1 MIPFE
6 DIKIYEDRSWT
17 LRLVEMLI
25 AGDAPERDKI
35 VETLSELIDDRIAPI
50 LTPIVLDTTLPAD
63 LRDAASIV
71 ASNQCTNEGTA
82 TRLSWWQSGDEILQ
96 RHAIRCAEELEEE
109 EEFVYKLA
117 SDPTG
122 PFYKTAIQK
131 LEYLCRYEERYLR
144 LSSIALSDPD
154 PQIRQ
159 QAAKNLLF
167 PQPIFAEPDLIKATL
182 DPVAEVAEE
191 ALVTLSYYKS
201 QTAIRHIFEVQ
212 NFSSDTCTFDIDAI
226 RQEVLSNVILN
237 LERLQNQPAAYKYY
251 DQWLEPIRDL
261 LALYRPQS
269 GETIPSINPNKVAP
283 EKIDCDQVIA
293 LLQDPDSERIQLNSR
308 FYYHIDWHAFDESS
322 RERLR
327 AFFMS
332 EKDAHAA
339 QMGVAAMAAW
349 HDTDNLLKLSRHW
362 CGDLARSAAYS
373 LKFCPPSLAAAER
386 LWAMVCDKTNRAT
399 RVEEILQSFAHHCDK
414 TKLPNILLDLALHD
428 ERRSLQHAATYL
440 LSENKPERLPEL
452 MPLLSIPS
460 NIDYDLHALI
470 LRQLSY
476 AEIKV
481 PRSVIAKL
489 SEVDDFDLQMEI
501 AMQLD

>member
-6 DIKIYEDRSWT
+6 DIKIAEDRSWT
-17 LRLVEMLI
+17 LRLVQLLI
-25 AGDAPERDKI
+25 AGDAPERDEI
-35 VETLSELIDDRIAPI
+35 VETLSELQDDRIAPI
-50 LTPIVLDTTLPAD
+50 LTPIVMDTTLPAD

-71 ASNQCTNEGTA
+71 ASNQYTNEDTA

-96 RHAIRCAEELEEE
+96 RHAIRCAEEIEEE

-117 SDPTG
+117 SDPND

-131 LEYLCRYEERYLR
+131 LEYLCRDEERYLR
-144 LSSIALSDPD
+144 LSSTALSDPD

-182 DPVAEVAEE
+182 DPDATVSEE
-191 ALVTLSYYKS
+191 ALITLSYYKS
-201 QTAIRHIFEVQ
+201 QTSIRHLFDVQ
-212 NFSSDTCTFDIDAI
+212 NIFSDTCTLDIDAI
-226 RQEVLSNVILN
+226 REMLSDVVLN
-237 LERLQNQPAAYKYY
+237 LELLQNQPAAYKYY

-261 LALYRPQS
+261 LALYRPKS
-269 GETIPSINPNKVAP
+269 GETIPSINLKNATL

-293 LLQDPDSERIQLNSR
+293 LLQNPDSERIQLYCR
-308 FYYHIDWHAFDESS
+308 FYYQIDWHAFDESS
-322 RERLR
+322 RKRLT

-332 EKDAHAA
+332 EKDATAT

-349 HDTDNLLKLSRHW
+349 HDTDNLLKLSGHW
-362 CGDLARSAAYS
+362 HGDLARSAACH
-373 LKFCPPSLAAAER
+373 LKQCPPSLAAAER
-386 LWAMVCDKTNRAT
+386 LWEMVCDAKNRAAK
-399 RVEEILQSFAHHCDK
+399 VEEILQSFAHHCDK
-414 TKLPNILLDLALHD
+414 TKLPNILIDLALHD
-428 ERRSLQHAATYL
+428 ERRNVQHAAIFL
-440 LSENKPERLPEL
+440 LSEIEPERLPEL

-460 NIDYDLHALI
+460 NIDYDLHRLL
-470 LRQLSY
+470 LRGLSD

-481 PRSVIAKL
+481 PRSVLADL

-501 AMQLD
+501 AKQLD